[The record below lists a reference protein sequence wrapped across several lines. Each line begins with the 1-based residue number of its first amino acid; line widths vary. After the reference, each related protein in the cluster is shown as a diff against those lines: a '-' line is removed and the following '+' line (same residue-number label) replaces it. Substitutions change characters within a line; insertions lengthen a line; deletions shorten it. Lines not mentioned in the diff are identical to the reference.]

1 MGGMG
6 GIYLYLSIAII
17 IIIDMMLGDL
27 SQLLVLIMKAL
38 VSSTMMMTTTS
49 SCAYIR
55 VCIPIASIRGH
66 FLVPGP
72 LHLLLLLSS
81 SLSDAAAVVEA
92 GLS

>member
-1 MGGMG
+1 MDGMG

-17 IIIDMMLGDL
+17 IIVDMMLGGL

-55 VCIPIASIRGH
+55 VCIPIASEEQD
-66 FLVPGP
+66 P
-72 LHLLLLLSS
+72 LCDGC
-81 SLSDAAAVVEA
+81 SD
-92 GLS
+92 